1 MWKLFI
7 SSDHLFRMNIYERLS
22 SNAIADH
29 CRSIL
34 SVNMYNLY
42 EIYKKKVIIRDK
54 VINFNV

>member
-7 SSDHLFRMNIYERLS
+7 SSDQLFRMNIYERLS
-22 SNAIADH
+22 SNEIADH

-42 EIYKKKVIIRDK
+42 ETYKKMVIIRDK